1 MTLISI
7 TCPQCGYSRATDPAA
22 IPPGTVNVG
31 CPRCRQRFS
40 MAHAVMRPGEPLSRT
55 EDASPA
61 AADSPSILSP
71 SPPGGPGRKFPRI
84 FSFVFTGTASE
95 YFGIWIVNML
105 LKIVTFGLYSAWAK
119 VRKRRYFFG
128 NTLLDNSPFDYLAD
142 PLALFKG
149 WLIGAGLFILYM
161 LGTKASPSLSFIFV
175 LLFFIVT
182 PWLIVRSRMFNHRNT
197 EHRGVRFSFRPNYR
211 EAYLVFAGLP
221 VLMPVTLGLLLPYM
235 VYRQK
240 NFFVVNSS
248 YGQTPCTF
256 AATAEDFYK
265 IFIKGLGIFILIL
278 IVFFVGV
285 SFLSMLFLG
294 GASLFSLSAQPVNPA
309 SLQKSVGLAVGLL
322 VLLIL
327 PLYLTF
333 AVYLETALANLT
345 WNSTG
350 IGASRFNCTLS
361 VPAIIWIRLSSAFVI
376 LVSLGLMIP
385 WAAIRMVHYRFGQ
398 LEFRA
403 TDDLES
409 FLAAS
414 QEEVGSAGEEIGDIF
429 GIDVAL

>member
-1 MTLISI
+1 
-7 TCPQCGYSRATDPAA
+7 
-22 IPPGTVNVG
+22 
-31 CPRCRQRFS
+31 
-40 MAHAVMRPGEPLSRT
+40 MAHAIMRPGEQPSRD
-55 EDASPA
+55 EDAAPA
-61 AADSPSILSP
+61 AEN
-71 SPPGGPGRKFPRI
+71 SPPIFSPPPVAPGRKFPRTL
-84 FSFVFTGTASE
+84 SFVFTGTASE

-105 LKIVTFGLYSAWAK
+105 LKIVTLGIYSAWAK

-128 NTLLDNSPFDYLAD
+128 NTLLDNSPFNYLAD

-161 LGTKASPSLSFIFV
+161 LGTKASPSFSFIFV
-175 LLFFIVT
+175 LLFFAVT
-182 PWLIVRSRMFNHRNT
+182 PWLIVRSRMFNQRNT
-197 EHRGVRFSFRPNYR
+197 EHRGIRFRFRANYQ

-221 VLMPVTLGLLLPYM
+221 LLMPFTLGLLLPYM

-240 NFFVVNSS
+240 KFLVENSS
-248 YGQTPCTF
+248 YGETPCSF

-265 IFIKGLGIFILIL
+265 LFIKGLGIFILIL
-278 IVFFVGV
+278 IVFVVGV
-285 SFLSMLFLG
+285 SILLMLFLG
-294 GASLFSLSAQPVNPA
+294 GASIFSLSTQPVNPA
-309 SLQKSVGLAVGLL
+309 SLQKSVGFAVGLL
-322 VLLIL
+322 MLLIF

-350 IGASRFNCTLS
+350 IGASRFNSTLG

-376 LVSLGLMIP
+376 IISLGLMIP
-385 WAAIRMVHYRFGQ
+385 WAAIRMARYRFGQ

-403 TDDLES
+403 ADDLES
-409 FLAAS
+409 FLAAT